1 MIWHNA
7 RNLWMLN
14 PAWDNDDHPDDL
26 LLLRC
31 RVVVHDEPPPT
42 ELHQKVSQG
51 WRGQLEQPRTHQ

>member
-14 PAWDNDDHPDDL
+14 PAWNNDDHPDDP

-42 ELHQKVSQG
+42 ELLQKLSQG
-51 WRGQLEQPRTHQ
+51 RRGQLE